1 MKIRAVEIADLSQW
15 AALRAALWPEAKDGY
30 IAELMA
36 FFAKKSTDIAQAFV
50 LENDLQRLIGFIEI
64 NIRQNVIGS
73 CAEKVPYIEGWYV
86 DPEYRN
92 QTLGEKL
99 MLQAQC
105 WALDQGYIE
114 LASDVEENNSG
125 SIKAHQKF
133 GFKETE
139 RIVCFIKQL

>member
-1 MKIRAVEIADLSQW
+1 VKIRAVEIADLSQW
-15 AALRAALWPEAKDGY
+15 AELRVALWPEAKDGY
-30 IAELMA
+30 VAELME
-36 FFAKKSTDIAQAFV
+36 FFTKKSNDIAQAFV
-50 LENDLQRLIGFIEI
+50 LGNDAQRLIGFIEI

-86 DPEYRN
+86 DSEYRN
-92 QTLGEKL
+92 QKLGEKL

-105 WALDQGYIE
+105 WALEQGYTE

-125 SIKAHQKF
+125 SIRAHPKL